1 MKERKGL
8 GSNREHLPPHPG
20 ASAAGVEL
28 LQVKNAHETF
38 FGEYQLQVLYKINAQ
53 MESHNNNQNVIE
65 QFDN

>member
-1 MKERKGL
+1 M
-8 GSNREHLPPHPG
+8 
-20 ASAAGVEL
+20 EL

-65 QFDN
+65 QFDNWIIVNTVRLHIALEITNFTLVEN